1 MPIMPHEA
9 PLDERPN
16 PHGPRFPRI
25 LLRRGE
31 RDVNSAHRLDD
42 RLFLAVN
49 SFARSTLWLHGPM
62 MGYAKYGV
70 ILFAV
75 LLLAAVFA
83 ARHRSS
89 AALACSAWA
98 ALAMLAAVAINQ
110 PLGHLFAERRPYAVH
125 PGILRLADV
134 TTDFSFPSDHAV
146 MAGAVAAGL
155 LLAHRRLGSLAA
167 AAALLMAFARVYI
180 GAHYPWDVAAGL
192 LVGAVVS
199 LLGWVVLRNP
209 LTAFAGWLRAQPAL
223 RAWFSPCQ
231 EGPLQRRPSRPM
243 AEGTR
248 R

>member
-75 LLLAAVFA
+75 LLLAGVFA

-98 ALAMLAAVAINQ
+98 PLAMLAAVAINQ

-134 TTDFSFPSDHAV
+134 TMDFSFPSDHAV

-180 GAHYPWDVAAGL
+180 AAHYPWDVVGGL
-192 LVGAVVS
+192 LFGAFVAIAS
-199 LLGWVVLRNP
+199 WALLRSVLIP
-209 LTAFAGWLRAQPAL
+209 VTSWLRRLPGL
-223 RAWFSPCQ
+223 RVGFREP
-231 EGPLQRRPSRPM
+231 QRPIAP
-243 AEGTR
+243 TR
-248 R
+248 AG